1 MTSSQTRTATP
12 ISENIEEA
20 KRRVARCIENREE
33 SLDLRSLN
41 LVNVPEEV
49 AELTWLTELRKL
61 YLYLNPI
68 RTLPATLSQLTKL
81 TTLNIAD
88 GTSSA
93 ADPVIGTLKNLR
105 ILVLGGVGLNKFP
118 DWILDLEELRVLDL
132 FDNDLR
138 KLPESLGKLSELE
151 FLRIDSNPLQQ
162 LPSSLLGLKNLVRLY
177 VDAKLRIP
185 KEITESRDAKKILDY
200 YFRIRGER
208 HPLNE
213 FKLILVR
220 RGGVGKTAL
229 VHRLTMGKYKEFK
242 RTPGIKITKWPVQID
257 ADHVQAHIW
266 DFGGQEIVH
275 GTHRFFMTER

>member
-49 AELTWLTELRKL
+49 AELTWLTELSLVQNQISEVPAFIGRLTELRKL

-118 DWILDLEELRVLDL
+118 D
-132 FDNDLR
+132 
-138 KLPESLGKLSELE
+138 
-151 FLRIDSNPLQQ
+151 
-162 LPSSLLGLKNLVRLY
+162 
-177 VDAKLRIP
+177 
-185 KEITESRDAKKILDY
+185 
-200 YFRIRGER
+200 
-208 HPLNE
+208 
-213 FKLILVR
+213 
-220 RGGVGKTAL
+220 
-229 VHRLTMGKYKEFK
+229 
-242 RTPGIKITKWPVQID
+242 
-257 ADHVQAHIW
+257 
-266 DFGGQEIVH
+266 
-275 GTHRFFMTER
+275 